1 MSDTKFEYWMMWL
14 DEQGRTWV
22 WDPREMG
29 RPETPLD
36 ARRQHKMACEFGWV
50 KDGMLD
56 PSVTDLYVSVAGGKQ
71 AAIQDGARRDDL
83 VNNESFRPPLSA
95 YEERLME

>member
-1 MSDTKFEYWMMWL
+1 MTETKFEYWMMWT

-22 WDPREMG
+22 SDPRETSL
-29 RPETPLD
+29 PTNPSD
-36 ARRQHKMACEFGWV
+36 ARKQHRMACQFGWV
-50 KDGMLD
+50 KDGMSD
-56 PSVTDLYVSVAGGKQ
+56 PSVTDLYVSTAGGKQ

-83 VNNESFRPPLSA
+83 VKNESFRAPVSA